1 MAENGAF
8 SRGKSAIFRVWS
20 RGPYTQAIDL
30 AAFMSADFFGA
41 REQEKCRAPFS
52 DEDFADVTRR
62 GRVCPDVTNRKTGG
76 KHKDAAQTATLPRRA
91 VSLYLDASVYAGL
104 RQHNRATH

>member
-1 MAENGAF
+1 MAVFRRAKAPFF
-8 SRGKSAIFRVWS
+8 SVWS
-20 RGPYTQAIDL
+20 RGFQTQTIDL

-52 DEDFADVTRR
+52 SEDFVDVARR
-62 GRVCPDVTNRKTGG
+62 GRVRLYATGLMG
-76 KHKDAAQTATLPRRA
+76 RGRHGDAAQTATLRWRGM
-91 VSLYLDASVYAGL
+91 SLYLDASVYAGL